1 MLRVVQSS
9 RDKREKDSNLLV
21 GSFRNFKELGENLDS
36 LGTIGVLQGFS
47 QRNGDHIKL
56 TNLSASSLEDF
67 PQSLEDTVSGK
78 VKSLSSLADGHELVV
93 LTLTRGS
100 NSGLLR
106 LRGSRGGVSLF
117 ISSGVR
123 FGVLHQH

>member
-1 MLRVVQSS
+1 M
-9 RDKREKDSNLLV
+9 KP
-21 GSFRNFKELGENLDS
+21 
-36 LGTIGVLQGFS
+36 
-47 QRNGDHIKL
+47 
-56 TNLSASSLEDF
+56 TNLSTSSLKDF

-78 VKSLSSLADGHELVV
+78 VKSLSTLADGHELVT

-100 NSGLLR
+100 NSGLLSR
-106 LRGSRGGVSLF
+106 LRSSGGGVSLF